1 MWLILEAFPLEM
13 FMLFKVLI
21 LRDKTFKNWEYLL
34 IGNIFFFF
42 FLILMRLG
50 KWSFATFII
59 IIYQG
64 YYYYE
69 ESRPFKT
76 KLIVFHIEC

>member
-42 FLILMRLG
+42 FFNPDEAG
-50 KWSFATFII
+50 
-59 IIYQG
+59 
-64 YYYYE
+64 
-69 ESRPFKT
+69 
-76 KLIVFHIEC
+76 